1 MLHFS
6 GAQDC
11 LLCSVP
17 YICLKILTDT
27 DTDMGLKTFTKTDT
41 DTAYQAYQIGIDIG
55 YWFNTRKVVCRV
67 IFKSN
72 PTTVEVELG
81 F

>member
-1 MLHFS
+1 M
-6 GAQDC
+6 
-11 LLCSVP
+11 P

-55 YWFNTRKVVCRV
+55 IAECIV
-67 IFKSN
+67 IGSTLERWYAESFSSQ
-72 PTTVEVELG
+72 TQLQLRLSWG
-81 F
+81 FDNL